1 MLREFLKQKLIF
13 TIILFFSCMTFHP
26 FSCQAWQS
34 LCKVEKHAYWW
45 LFSLSLSLSSP
56 CRAWTFHVRPK
67 SPSLSE
73 NEACDM
79 MVRQNSWA
87 WSNFFMFLSPLSQLM
102 NLYVMFSCPCNIKS
116 FITTNLN
123 SYIAVNYVRA
133 WRNNFYAEKIKFQDL
148 SWNFSFQAVQIP
160 L

>member
-1 MLREFLKQKLIF
+1 MIC
-13 TIILFFSCMTFHP
+13 TILLFFSYMTFRP

-34 LCKVEKHAYWW
+34 SLNSMSSMTF
-45 LFSLSLSLSSP
+45 LPLSL
-56 CRAWTFHVRPK
+56 
-67 SPSLSE
+67 SPSLSSFTMLGKNIPCE
-73 NEACDM
+73 TQISLSFRKWGVWYDRETKLM
-79 MVRQNSWA
+79 SMKQ
-87 WSNFFMFLSPLSQLM
+87 FFMFLSPLSQLM

-133 WRNNFYAEKIKFQDL
+133 WRNDFYAETIKFQDS